1 MQVTNVINQAIVDA
15 TIKAFGKAHTTLET
29 AARKATET
37 EDKAIQQTLDA
48 MILAC
53 DKPKAEFL
61 KGNSKTNPARAQ
73 IKGMFDALVEAQYL
87 SKATAATYQSCF
99 WLAFETGVP
108 FSRTLAKDASND
120 KPKADKPAAA
130 KAGKVESTTRTEL
143 DKTISK
149 AIKQARLLGL
159 TEFAAE
165 LVDVCVDRLDGFK
178 EIE

>member
-1 MQVTNVINQAIVDA
+1 MQVTTVINQALIDA
-15 TIKAFGKAHTTLET
+15 TIKAFGKAHTTLES

-61 KGNSKTNPARAQ
+61 KGNAKTNSARAQ
-73 IKGMFDALVEAQYL
+73 IKGMFDSLVEAEYL
-87 SKATAATYQSCF
+87 SKASAATYQSCF
-99 WLAFETGVP
+99 WMAFERGVP

-120 KPKADKPAAA
+120 KAAKPAAP
-130 KAGKVESTTRTEL
+130 KAGKVVTTTRAEL
-143 DKTISK
+143 DKTLTK
-149 AIKQARLLGL
+149 ALTQARALLMAD
-159 TEFAAE
+159 FAADLLDICLE
-165 LVDVCVDRLDGFK
+165 RLDGFK